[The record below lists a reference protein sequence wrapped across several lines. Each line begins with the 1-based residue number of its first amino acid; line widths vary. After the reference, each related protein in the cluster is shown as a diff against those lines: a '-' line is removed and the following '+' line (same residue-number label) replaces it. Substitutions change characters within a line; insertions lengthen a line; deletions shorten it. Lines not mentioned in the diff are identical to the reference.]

1 MVKQS
6 KVGFNTQKGLTEVDE
21 SGDVKNRVGVQM
33 HQFDSIKM
41 KKASEE
47 LVGGQ

>member
-1 MVKQS
+1 MAKQS
-6 KVGFNTQKGLTEVDE
+6 KVGFNAQEGLTEAGE
-21 SGDVKNRVGVQM
+21 SGNVKNRVGVQM
-33 HQFDSIKM
+33 HQFDSIEM